1 MAFASCTAETPW
13 NSLALAQEVY
23 QAYAHRIA
31 ALRVRYTIADD
42 YVSEPTT
49 DTKVFTFIQELQTF
63 IVNEAAKFY
72 DPDYVLAGSAPDSY
86 ISNLAFNGT
95 AFGTA
100 TGLSAV
106 GRWRRIPE
114 GTTPPTHAQWDDYD
128 WDGYSYGAIQQKD
141 VAGPWLWAD
150 IIAALEKLT
159 RIHMVDDSSQAEA
172 YRDYEQSPTIQG
184 YSPLY
189 GNISWG
195 GTATHGT
202 HFFELR
208 RHSTGSTP
216 PFTYSRFTL
225 EDTKYVIPFYAADGV
240 TSEKL
245 AVYDCYGDPITSL
258 VAEVTSSMSGQR
270 VVFSEKS
277 TFTSDGKSYFTA
289 YILDKAGLTGDSRE
303 GYVTAEGI
311 AWPTEYGYNRLLL
324 LFQPPNFYLDYTF
337 PDGPAAE

>member
-1 MAFASCTAETPW
+1 MAFTTITAETPW

-31 ALRVRYTIADD
+31 ALRVRKTIADD

-63 IVNEAAKFY
+63 IKTEAAVFY
-72 DPDYVLAGSAPDSY
+72 DPDYVLAGSAPNSY
-86 ISNLAFNGT
+86 IANLAFYGT

-100 TGLSAV
+100 TGLSATE
-106 GRWRRIPE
+106 RWRRIPE
-114 GTTPPTHAQWDDYD
+114 GATPPTHAQWDDYD

-159 RIHMVDDSSQAEA
+159 RILMLEDSSQSES
-172 YRDYEQSPTIQG
+172 YTDYEQSPTIEG
-184 YSPLY
+184 YSRLS
-189 GNISWG
+189 GNISWAGTGAPG
-195 GTATHGT
+195 GS
-202 HFFELR
+202 FFELR
-208 RHSTGSTP
+208 RFSNGAIP
-216 PFTYSRFTL
+216 PRTYSRFTL
-225 EDTKYVIPFYAADGV
+225 TDTKWVVPFYAADGV

-245 AVYDCYGDPITSL
+245 AVYDCYGDPITSF

-289 YILDKAGLTGDSRE
+289 YILDKTGLTGNSRE
-303 GYVTAEGI
+303 GYVAAEGV
-311 AWPTEYGYNRLLL
+311 AWPTEYGANKLQLRFEYPR
-324 LFQPPNFYLDYTF
+324 FFLDYTF
-337 PDGPAAE
+337 PDGPAVE

>member
-1 MAFASCTAETPW
+1 MAFTSITAETPW
-13 NSLALAQEVY
+13 NSLALAREVY

-63 IVNEAAKFY
+63 IKTEAAIFY
-72 DPDYVLAGSAPDSY
+72 DPDYVLAGSAPNSY
-86 ISNLAFNGT
+86 IANLAFYGT
-95 AFGTA
+95 AFGTT
-100 TGLSAV
+100 TGLSA
-106 GRWRRIPE
+106 GERWRRIPE
-114 GTTPPTHAQWDDYD
+114 GATPPTHAQWDDYD

-150 IIAALEKLT
+150 IIAALKKLT
-159 RIHMVDDSSQAEA
+159 RIRMPYDSAQTEA
-172 YRDYEQSPTIQG
+172 YSDYEQSPTIEG
-184 YSPLY
+184 YSPLH

-195 GTATHGT
+195 DSAFSGSQ
-202 HFFELR
+202 FFELR
-208 RHSTGSTP
+208 RHSNGAVP
-216 PFTYSRFTL
+216 PLTYSRFTL
-225 EDTKYVIPFYAADGV
+225 ADTKYVIPFYAADGV

-245 AVYDCYGDPITSL
+245 AVYNCYGDPITSL

-270 VVFSEKS
+270 VVFSEKG

-289 YILDKAGLTGDSRE
+289 YILDKAGLTGNSRE
-303 GYVTAEGI
+303 GYMAAEGI
-311 AWPTEYGYNRLLL
+311 AWPTAYGANRLYLR
-324 LFQPPNFYLDYTF
+324 FEPASFYLDYTF

>member
-1 MAFASCTAETPW
+1 MAFTTITAETPW

-31 ALRVRYTIADD
+31 ALRVRKTIADD

-49 DTKVFTFIQELQTF
+49 DTEVFTFIQELQTF
-63 IVNEAAKFY
+63 IKTEAAVFY
-72 DPDYVLAGSAPDSY
+72 DPDYVLAGSAPNSY
-86 ISNLAFNGT
+86 IANLAFYGT
-95 AFGTA
+95 AFGTS
-100 TGLSAV
+100 TGLSASE
-106 GRWRRIPE
+106 RWRRIPE
-114 GTTPPTHAQWDDYD
+114 GATPPTHAQWDDYD

-159 RIHMVDDSSQAEA
+159 RIHMLEDSSQSES
-172 YRDYEQSPTIQG
+172 YTDYEQSPTIEG
-184 YSPLY
+184 YSHLS
-189 GNISWG
+189 GNISWAGTGAPG
-195 GTATHGT
+195 GS
-202 HFFELR
+202 FVELR
-208 RHSTGSTP
+208 RHNYSGVP
-216 PFTYSRFTL
+216 QRTYSRFTL
-225 EDTKYVIPFYAADGV
+225 TDTKWVVPFYAADGV

-270 VVFSEKS
+270 LVFSEKS

-303 GYVTAEGI
+303 GYVAAEGV
-311 AWPTEYGYNRLLL
+311 AWPTEYGSNYLSLR
-324 LFQPPNFYLDYTF
+324 FEYPRFYLDYTF
-337 PDGPAAE
+337 PDGPAVE